1 MIKKLVFIVIFGLLT
16 IISTEAQI
24 LETGL
29 QGGITYYNGDW
40 NPGVPYN
47 MVKPVGGLVA
57 RYSEGTRW
65 AFALNVNSGMYATD
79 DRFARDV
86 KPLFPPQVRD
96 SLTQMITNSIS
107 TASIVAEFNF
117 YDFFTGSEKDFIT
130 PYIFGGIGMMWHN
143 AIQPITDSL
152 SPIYDFPKNLIED
165 SFKNSIIL
173 PFGVGIKYS
182 ISYRFGLSAEWR
194 MIKTFTDE
202 LDIQLENRTA
212 PYNDMNNNDWLNFT
226 TISLTYKFVLA
237 KKFICN
243 DNPKVKY

>member
-86 KPLFPPQVRD
+86 KPLFPPQE
-96 SLTQMITNSIS
+96 SKNTLTNNIS

-130 PYIFGGIGMMWHN
+130 PYIFGGFGMMWHD
-143 AIQPITDSL
+143 T
-152 SPIYDFPKNLIED
+152 IYVNKDIAYNNYHLPFNYEENKFSVI
-165 SFKNSIIL
+165 F

-194 MIKTFTDE
+194 MIKTFTDN
-202 LDIQLENRTA
+202 LDYIMENRTA
-212 PYNDMNNNDWLNFT
+212 PYNDVNNNDWLNFT